1 MMVAEAAL
9 VLDRLESRKA
19 ARLKVPIDNGR
30 NLELRR
36 VLETLDSRTR
46 DTLRRVLIHGRAD
59 PRRSLLY
66 SAAREGAGPVIRGEE
81 PVLHLMG

>member
-1 MMVAEAAL
+1 MVAEAAL

-59 PRRSLLY
+59 RDAVFYIRRLERVPDRLF
-66 SAAREGAGPVIRGEE
+66 EGRSRSCT
-81 PVLHLMG
+81 